1 MFASLVVLF
10 FTIAM
15 IYLQLSKE
23 IYKYI
28 KTDKNVF
35 FVKSLY
41 MFVVSFLII
50 GLSDIG
56 LGFGILGIIIAIVN
70 ALISIFLTEDNQVE
84 DSKCFYSLTLTSI
97 KLIIF
102 KNNFVY

>member
-1 MFASLVVLF
+1 
-10 FTIAM
+10 
-15 IYLQLSKE
+15 
-23 IYKYI
+23 
-28 KTDKNVF
+28 
-35 FVKSLY
+35 

-84 DSKCFYSLTLTSI
+84 DSSTNT
-97 KLIIF
+97 
-102 KNNFVY
+102 V